1 MGKEGEALL
10 FLYMQYIDGY
20 RLLIGCEREDLRWE
34 QWGEKKRD
42 KAKSKLFKLLIE
54 LKAKHTHK

>member
-1 MGKEGEALL
+1 MWG
-10 FLYMQYIDGY
+10 
-20 RLLIGCEREDLRWE
+20 EDLRWE

-54 LKAKHTHK
+54 LKAKHTHTNENLSLISKVRKS